1 MYGVE
6 LYAAVRLAV
15 VDEGLS
21 HHEAGRRFGID
32 RRTVKKM
39 LSYSAPPG
47 YRRTKP
53 VRRPKLDGFTGIVDA
68 ILEADTDPDVPRK
81 QRHTAHRIFERLR
94 DEHGFTGGYTI
105 VKDYVRSR
113 RQSVR
118 EAFVPLHHPPGHAQ
132 VDFGEATVEVGGRRE
147 KVAFFC
153 LILPHSNVWFV
164 KAYPRETTE
173 AFLDGHVSAFA
184 FLGGLPRSILYDNTT
199 LAVARILG
207 DGTRRRTQAFT
218 HLQSHYLFRDRFGRP
233 GKGNDKGKVEA
244 LVKTARR
251 RFMVPIPK
259 VHDLSV
265 LNERLLARCLERL
278 DALEAGGQA
287 AGLLADLDALRDLP
301 AVPFEACEHV
311 PGQISSTALVR
322 YRLVDYSAPAAHAH
336 KKVTVKG
343 YVDRVEIALGA
354 EIVARHRRS
363 YVRGDIVYDPLH
375 YLSLLEKKP
384 GTLDQAA
391 PLRGWELDP
400 AFDTL
405 RRLLEVRRDEQD
417 ETACCLIQECSRVL
431 GPLPHQNVP
440 FAILNHFSRCG
451 DRFLGRHFALFAEHH
466 RRRFLLSPNL
476 HPTLHRAQ
484 EPVRVLPGMCRLK
497 PLKQLAARVPRLGL
511 EPSVQLLCDL
521 HQRIGPP
528 PAALRLRHRYGR
540 GPCLA
545 FPPRD
550 AQSGKELLQRRYSRV
565 RRRGDRLVDNVHNA
579 LLPYPHLPQQPD
591 WVESGRQLGNSV
603 THLLRC
609 SGIREQPL
617 AGRGRR
623 MVTLAGTGTIAPLRR
638 QLERG
643 LEEVHEQSRRR
654 VEPG

>member
-68 ILEADTDPDVPRK
+68 ILEADTDPEVPRK

-94 DEHGFTGGYTI
+94 DEHGFSGGYTI

-173 AFLDGHVSAFA
+173 AFLDGHVSALA
-184 FLGGLPRSILYDNTT
+184 FLGGVPRSILYDNTT

-287 AGLLADLDALRDLP
+287 AALLADLEALRDLP

-322 YRLVDYSAPAAHAH
+322 YRLVDYSAPAVHAHGPDLVHGPGAPPPISRTGWWTTRHRRRLHAH
-336 KKVTVKG
+336 KKVMVKG

-363 YVRGDIVYDPLH
+363 YVRGDVVYDPLH

-384 GTLDQAA
+384 GALDQAA
-391 PLRGWELDP
+391 PLRGWKLDP
-400 AFDTL
+400 AFGTL
-405 RRLLEVRRDEQD
+405 RRLLEARFGPRGKREY
-417 ETACCLIQECSRVL
+417 IQV
-431 GPLPHQNVP
+431 
-440 FAILNHFSRCG
+440 
-451 DRFLGRHFALFAEHH
+451 
-466 RRRFLLSPNL
+466 
-476 HPTLHRAQ
+476 
-484 EPVRVLPGMCRLK
+484 
-497 PLKQLAARVPRLGL
+497 
-511 EPSVQLLCDL
+511 
-521 HQRIGPP
+521 
-528 PAALRLRHRYGR
+528 LRLHED
-540 GPCLA
+540 
-545 FPPRD
+545 FPERQVAAAVRD
-550 AQSGKELLQRRYSRV
+550 AVKRRLIGFDAVKHLLLARIEKRPARLDLSR
-565 RRRGDRLVDNVHNA
+565 
-579 LLPYPHLPQQPD
+579 YPHLPQPFVAATRSAD
-591 WVESGRQLGNSV
+591 YATL
-603 THLLRC
+603 
-609 SGIREQPL
+609 L
-617 AGRGRR
+617 AGG
-623 MVTLAGTGTIAPLRR
+623 AGHG
-638 QLERG
+638 
-643 LEEVHEQSRRR
+643 
-654 VEPG
+654 

>member
-39 LSYSAPPG
+39 LSYAAPPG

-81 QRHTAHRIFERLR
+81 QRHSAHRIFERLR
-94 DEHGFTGGYTI
+94 DEHGFSGGYTI

-113 RQSVR
+113 RQSTR

-132 VDFGEATVEVGGRRE
+132 VDFGEAVVELRGCRE

-184 FLGGLPRSILYDNTT
+184 FLGGIPRSILYDNTT

-207 DGTRRRTQAFT
+207 DGTRRRTQAFS

-251 RFMVPIPK
+251 KFMVPIPK
-259 VHDLSV
+259 LHDLDT
-265 LNERLLARCLERL
+265 LNERLMARCLERL
-278 DALEAGGQA
+278 DALEEGEQA
-287 AGLLADLDALRDLP
+287 VALLADLEALRTLP
-301 AVPFEACEHV
+301 ASPFEACEHM
-311 PGQISSTALVR
+311 PGQVSSTALVR
-322 YRLVDYSAPAAHAH
+322 YRLVDYSAPTMHAH
-336 KKVTVKG
+336 KKVMVKG

-363 YVRGDIVYDPLH
+363 YVRGDVVYDPLH

-384 GTLDQAA
+384 GALDQAA
-391 PLRGWELDP
+391 PLRGWKLDP

-405 RRLLEVRRDEQD
+405 RRLLEARFGPRGKREY
-417 ETACCLIQECSRVL
+417 IQV
-431 GPLPHQNVP
+431 
-440 FAILNHFSRCG
+440 
-451 DRFLGRHFALFAEHH
+451 
-466 RRRFLLSPNL
+466 
-476 HPTLHRAQ
+476 
-484 EPVRVLPGMCRLK
+484 
-497 PLKQLAARVPRLGL
+497 
-511 EPSVQLLCDL
+511 
-521 HQRIGPP
+521 
-528 PAALRLRHRYGR
+528 LRL
-540 GPCLA
+540 LED
-545 FPPRD
+545 FPERQVTEAVRD
-550 AQSGKELLQRRYSRV
+550 AVKRRVIGFDAVKHLLLARIEKRPAHLDLSR
-565 RRRGDRLVDNVHNA
+565 
-579 LLPYPHLPQQPD
+579 YPHLPQPFVAATRSAD
-591 WVESGRQLGNSV
+591 YA
-603 THLLRC
+603 TLLA
-609 SGIREQPL
+609 
-617 AGRGRR
+617 AGHG
-623 MVTLAGTGTIAPLRR
+623 
-638 QLERG
+638 
-643 LEEVHEQSRRR
+643 
-654 VEPG
+654 

>member
-68 ILEADTDPDVPRK
+68 ILEADTDPEVPRK

-94 DEHGFTGGYTI
+94 DEHGFSGGYTI

-147 KVAFFC
+147 KIAFFC

-184 FLGGLPRSILYDNTT
+184 FLGGVPRSILYDNTT

-278 DALEAGGQA
+278 DALEAGGRRRRCWPISRPCA
-287 AGLLADLDALRDLP
+287 ICRLLP
-301 AVPFEACEHV
+301 
-311 PGQISSTALVR
+311 S
-322 YRLVDYSAPAAHAH
+322 RLASMC
-336 KKVTVKG
+336 
-343 YVDRVEIALGA
+343 R
-354 EIVARHRRS
+354 ARSRPRPWCATGWWTTRRRRRTPTRRS
-363 YVRGDIVYDPLH
+363 
-375 YLSLLEKKP
+375 
-384 GTLDQAA
+384 
-391 PLRGWELDP
+391 W
-400 AFDTL
+400 
-405 RRLLEVRRDEQD
+405 
-417 ETACCLIQECSRVL
+417 
-431 GPLPHQNVP
+431 
-440 FAILNHFSRCG
+440 
-451 DRFLGRHFALFAEHH
+451 
-466 RRRFLLSPNL
+466 
-476 HPTLHRAQ
+476 
-484 EPVRVLPGMCRLK
+484 
-497 PLKQLAARVPRLGL
+497 
-511 EPSVQLLCDL
+511 
-521 HQRIGPP
+521 
-528 PAALRLRHRYGR
+528 
-540 GPCLA
+540 
-545 FPPRD
+545 
-550 AQSGKELLQRRYSRV
+550 
-565 RRRGDRLVDNVHNA
+565 
-579 LLPYPHLPQQPD
+579 
-591 WVESGRQLGNSV
+591 
-603 THLLRC
+603 
-609 SGIREQPL
+609 
-617 AGRGRR
+617 
-623 MVTLAGTGTIAPLRR
+623 
-638 QLERG
+638 
-643 LEEVHEQSRRR
+643 
-654 VEPG
+654 